1 MVKRHPT
8 VGILV
13 GVDGRVYSLDGN
25 ERCQQDYGYMRVM
38 VKKKTYAVHRLVAET
53 FIPNPDNKP
62 VVDHINKDRRD
73 NRVENL
79 RWVTSQENAQTI
91 SHENNNKKSV
101 DVYTMYGDFVKTF
114 DSIQSVADI
123 LGVARNGI
131 TVNFKRKGS
140 TNGYYVV
147 EHDKTLDGYKLYPHP
162 DKITGC

>member
-13 GVDGRVYSLDGN
+13 GDDGRVYSLDGN

-101 DVYTMYGDFVKTF
+101 MSLSSFSSSGD
-114 DSIQSVADI
+114 DASI
-123 LGVARNGI
+123 
-131 TVNFKRKGS
+131 T
-140 TNGYYVV
+140 
-147 EHDKTLDGYKLYPHP
+147 
-162 DKITGC
+162 